1 MKPMSSDKTVRD
13 GFLATVEQQINS
25 GDPPEVKATY
35 DRLIGQGL
43 SAPEATQMI
52 AIVLRNEM
60 KQMIAES
67 RSFDNAR
74 FSTLLGKLPTLP

>member
-1 MKPMSSDKTVRD
+1 MSSDKTVRD

-25 GDPPEVKATY
+25 GEPPEVKATY
-35 DRLIGQGL
+35 DRLIAEGL

-74 FSTLLGKLPTLP
+74 FSQLLDKLPDLP

>member
-1 MKPMSSDKTVRD
+1 MRPMSSDKTVRD

-35 DRLIGQGL
+35 DRLIGEGL

-67 RSFDNAR
+67 RSFDNTR
-74 FSTLLGKLPTLP
+74 FSTLLNKLPTLP

>member
-1 MKPMSSDKTVRD
+1 MSSDKTVRD

-25 GDPPEVKATY
+25 GEPPEVKATY
-35 DRLIGQGL
+35 DRLLGAGL

-74 FSTLLGKLPTLP
+74 FSQLLNKLPTLP

>member
-1 MKPMSSDKTVRD
+1 MTHMSSDKTVRD

-35 DRLIGQGL
+35 DRLIAGGL

-67 RSFDNAR
+67 RSFDNGR
-74 FSTLLGKLPTLP
+74 FSRLLDKLPALP

>member
-1 MKPMSSDKTVRD
+1 MSSDKTVRD

-35 DRLIGQGL
+35 DRLTGQGL

-60 KQMIAES
+60 KQMITES
-67 RSFDNAR
+67 RSFDDVR
-74 FSTLLGKLPTLP
+74 FEGLLNQLPALPP